1 MIDFFVVAIH
11 SLFKSL
17 MTGNWEFNLP
27 ELNAVAE
34 VVKVEGD
41 NAVDVVIVEVSCSWC
56 EVNTVV
62 VVVVK
67 VDGDEAEADT
77 TLSSDVVS
85 GFNDVS

>member
-17 MTGNWEFNLP
+17 ITGNWESTLP
-27 ELNAVAE
+27 ELNAVAG

-62 VVVVK
+62 VVMVE
-67 VDGDEAEADT
+67 GDEADT
-77 TLSSDVVS
+77 TLSSDAVS
-85 GFNDVS
+85 GFDDVS